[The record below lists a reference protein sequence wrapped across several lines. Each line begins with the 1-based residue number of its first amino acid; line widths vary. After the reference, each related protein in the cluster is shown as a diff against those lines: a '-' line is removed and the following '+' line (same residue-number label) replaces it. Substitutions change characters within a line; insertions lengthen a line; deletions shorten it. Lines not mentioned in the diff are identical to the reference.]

1 MNKGNK
7 FHFSQGSRI
16 NINQWL
22 ILMALFIKTSAHLG
36 FFEGR
41 GPNFRTGANQYETK
55 KKRI

>member
-7 FHFSQGSRI
+7 FHFGQGSWR

>member
-22 ILMALFIKTSAHLG
+22 ILMALFIKTSANLG
-36 FFEGR
+36 FFGGR